1 MFRRDELEAIAKLAI
16 QYDAF
21 VVTDEVY
28 EHIIY
33 APAEHI
39 CMASLPGMFE
49 HTITC
54 NSLSKTY
61 SITGWRLGYL
71 IGPAEVIEGARKVHD
86 FLTVGACFGIG
97 ECALF
102 KGLGTDDRPDYEAML
117 QTVCRGI
124 DRIDEIDLSTWSS
137 IRFGVET
144 ALLDL
149 QHGGRRMIYPSEFT
163 AGKQA
168 IEINGLIW
176 MGDKRTMA
184 SRIDEKLA
192 AGFSCIKLKIG
203 AIDFDDECELLAA
216 IRRRYSREDIELRV
230 DANGAFS
237 PYDALEHLQ
246 RLSAYDLHSIEQP
259 IRAGQWEAMA
269 RLCEETPLPIAL
281 DEELIGITDS
291 TEKLALLETI
301 SPQYIVLKPSLIGG
315 FSGAEEWIEFA
326 RNCRVDWW
334 ITSALESNVG
344 LNAIAQWTATLP
356 INMPQGLGTGA
367 LYTNNI
373 PSPLEQIGDELR
385 YNPDKT
391 WIFSMDSW
399 K

>member
-1 MFRRDELEAIAKLAI
+1 M
-16 QYDAF
+16 AF
-21 VVTDEVY
+21 
-28 EHIIY
+28 
-33 APAEHI
+33 
-39 CMASLPGMFE
+39 
-49 HTITC
+49 
-54 NSLSKTY
+54 
-61 SITGWRLGYL
+61 
-71 IGPAEVIEGARKVHD
+71 
-86 FLTVGACFGIG
+86 
-97 ECALF
+97 
-102 KGLGTDDRPDYEAML
+102 
-117 QTVCRGI
+117 
-124 DRIDEIDLSTWSS
+124 
-137 IRFGVET
+137 
-144 ALLDL
+144 
-149 QHGGRRMIYPSEFT
+149 
-163 AGKQA
+163 
-168 IEINGLIW
+168 
-176 MGDKRTMA
+176 
-184 SRIDEKLA
+184 RIDEKLA

-216 IRRRYSREDIELRV
+216 IRRRYRREDIELRV

-237 PYDALEHLQ
+237 PDNALEHLQ

-326 RNCRVDWW
+326 RNCRVGWW

>member
-1 MFRRDELEAIAKLAI
+1 MLKASYTPYILHFKVPSGTSRGVLTQKETYFLKVWDEHNP
-16 QYDAF
+16 D
-21 VVTDEVY
+21 
-28 EHIIY
+28 
-33 APAEHI
+33 
-39 CMASLPGMFE
+39 
-49 HTITC
+49 
-54 NSLSKTY
+54 
-61 SITGWRLGYL
+61 
-71 IGPAEVIEGARKVHD
+71 
-86 FLTVGACFGIG
+86 CFGIG

-102 KGLGTDDRPDYEAML
+102 KGLGADDRPDYEAML

-149 QHGGRRMIYPSEFT
+149 RHGGRRMIYPSEFT

-216 IRRRYSREDIELRV
+216 IRRRYRREDIELRV

-259 IRAGQWEAMA
+259 IRAGQWEEMA
-269 RLCEETPLPIAL
+269 RLTSESPLPIAL
-281 DEELIGITDS
+281 DEELIGYNTWE
-291 TEKLALLETI
+291 EKQRLLSAI
-301 SPQYIVLKPSLIGG
+301 RPQYIIIKPSLHGG
-315 FSGAEEWIEFA
+315 LAGGEEWIAEA
-326 RNCRVDWW
+326 EKLNIGWW
-334 ITSALESNVG
+334 ITSALESNIG
-344 LNAIAQWTATLP
+344 LNAIAQWCATFDNPL
-356 INMPQGLGTGA
+356 PQGLGTG
-367 LYTNNI
+367 LLFTDNVEM
-373 PSPLEQIGDELR
+373 PLEIRKDCLWFC
-385 YNPDKT
+385 K
-391 WIFSMDSW
+391 
-399 K
+399 

>member
-1 MFRRDELEAIAKLAI
+1 MLKASYTPYILHFKVPSGTSRGVLTQKETYFLKVWDEHNP
-16 QYDAF
+16 D
-21 VVTDEVY
+21 
-28 EHIIY
+28 
-33 APAEHI
+33 
-39 CMASLPGMFE
+39 
-49 HTITC
+49 
-54 NSLSKTY
+54 
-61 SITGWRLGYL
+61 
-71 IGPAEVIEGARKVHD
+71 
-86 FLTVGACFGIG
+86 CFGIG

-102 KGLGTDDRPDYEAML
+102 KGLGADDRPDYEAML

-137 IRFGVET
+137 IHFGVET

-184 SRIDEKLA
+184 SRIDEKLV

-216 IRRRYSREDIELRV
+216 IRRRYRREDIELRV

-326 RNCRVDWW
+326 RNCRVGWW

-344 LNAIAQWTATLP
+344 LNAIAQLTATLP

>member
-1 MFRRDELEAIAKLAI
+1 
-16 QYDAF
+16 
-21 VVTDEVY
+21 
-28 EHIIY
+28 
-33 APAEHI
+33 
-39 CMASLPGMFE
+39 
-49 HTITC
+49 
-54 NSLSKTY
+54 
-61 SITGWRLGYL
+61 
-71 IGPAEVIEGARKVHD
+71 
-86 FLTVGACFGIG
+86 
-97 ECALF
+97 
-102 KGLGTDDRPDYEAML
+102 ML

-326 RNCRVDWW
+326 RNCRVGWW

-344 LNAIAQWTATLP
+344 LNAIAQWTAALP
-356 INMPQGLGTGA
+356 VNMPQGLGTGA
-367 LYTNNI
+367 LFTNNI

>member
-1 MFRRDELEAIAKLAI
+1 MLKASYTPYILHFKVPSETSRGVLTQKETYFLKVWDEHNP
-16 QYDAF
+16 D
-21 VVTDEVY
+21 
-28 EHIIY
+28 
-33 APAEHI
+33 
-39 CMASLPGMFE
+39 
-49 HTITC
+49 
-54 NSLSKTY
+54 
-61 SITGWRLGYL
+61 
-71 IGPAEVIEGARKVHD
+71 
-86 FLTVGACFGIG
+86 CFGIG

-102 KGLGTDDRPDYEAML
+102 KGLGADDRPDYEAML

-246 RLSAYDLHSIEQP
+246 LS
-259 IRAGQWEAMA
+259 
-269 RLCEETPLPIAL
+269 
-281 DEELIGITDS
+281 
-291 TEKLALLETI
+291 
-301 SPQYIVLKPSLIGG
+301 
-315 FSGAEEWIEFA
+315 F
-326 RNCRVDWW
+326 
-334 ITSALESNVG
+334 G
-344 LNAIAQWTATLP
+344 L
-356 INMPQGLGTGA
+356 
-367 LYTNNI
+367 
-373 PSPLEQIGDELR
+373 
-385 YNPDKT
+385 
-391 WIFSMDSW
+391 
-399 K
+399 